1 MSTVGLFGAL
11 VAGIL
16 SLISPCSALLLP
28 AFFAYAFSSLHALL
42 GRTLVFLAGLLIVLV
57 PLGAGAGTLGAM
69 LSEHRGTLILVG
81 GWLLIALG
89 AWTALGGGLRIPG
102 LSAGRVRGTGAV
114 PILLLGMVYG
124 FAGFCA
130 GPLLGAVLTTAAVG
144 GSALYGGLVL
154 GAYALGMALPLFVLA
169 ALWDRFDLG
178 SRALLRGRE
187 IRLGRL
193 RTTVWALVSGG
204 LFIGVGWLFIASHG
218 SANLPGLLSLDARFE
233 VEAWA
238 ARAAGA
244 VSDVMFWF
252 WVALGGAVLT
262 AVGLARQLR
271 GGQDTEVTAPAGG
284 STPRSAPHPQ

>member
-42 GRTLVFLAGLLIVLV
+42 GRTLVFLAGLLVVLV
-57 PLGAGAGTLGAM
+57 PLGAGAGTLGAV
-69 LSEHRGTLILVG
+69 LAQHRPTLILVG

-89 AWTALGGGLRIPG
+89 VWTALGGGFRIPG
-102 LSAGRVRGTGAV
+102 LSAGKVRGTGAG

-154 GAYALGMALPLFVLA
+154 GVYALGMALPLFVLA

-178 SRALLRGRE
+178 SRALLRSRE
-187 IRLGRL
+187 LRLGRL
-193 RTTVWALVSGG
+193 RTTVWGLVSGG

-218 SANLPGLLSLDARFE
+218 SANLPGPLNLDARFE
-233 VEAWA
+233 IEAWA
-238 ARAAGA
+238 TRVTGA
-244 VSDVMFWF
+244 VSDVVFWF
-252 WVALGGAVLT
+252 WVALVGVVVT
-262 AVGLARQLR
+262 AVVLIRQLR
-271 GGQDTEVTAPAGG
+271 RREDAELTAPADG
-284 STPRSAPHPQ
+284 SSSRSGRPPQ

>member
-1 MSTVGLFGAL
+1 MSTVGLLGAL

-42 GRTLVFLAGLLIVLV
+42 GRTLVFLAGLLVVLV
-57 PLGAGAGTLGAM
+57 PLGAGAGTLGAV
-69 LSEHRGTLILVG
+69 LAQHRPTLILVG

-89 AWTALGGGLRIPG
+89 VWTALGGGFRIPG
-102 LSAGRVRGTGAV
+102 LSAGKVRGTGAG

-154 GAYALGMALPLFVLA
+154 GVYALGMALPLFVLA

-178 SRALLRGRE
+178 SRALLRSRE
-187 IRLGRL
+187 LRLGRL
-193 RTTVWALVSGG
+193 RTTVWGLVSGG

-218 SANLPGLLSLDARFE
+218 SANLPGPLNLDARFE
-233 VEAWA
+233 IEAWA
-238 ARAAGA
+238 TRVTGA
-244 VSDVMFWF
+244 VSDVVFWF
-252 WVALGGAVLT
+252 WVALVGVVVT
-262 AVGLARQLR
+262 AVVLIRQLR
-271 GGQDTEVTAPAGG
+271 RGEDAELTAPADG
-284 STPRSAPHPQ
+284 SSSRSGRPPQ

>member
-42 GRTLVFLAGLLIVLV
+42 GRTLVFLAGLLVVLV
-57 PLGAGAGTLGAM
+57 PLGAGAGTLGAV
-69 LSEHRGTLILVG
+69 LAQHRPTLILVG

-89 AWTALGGGLRIPG
+89 VWTALGGGFRIPG
-102 LSAGRVRGTGAV
+102 LSAGKVRGTGAG

-154 GAYALGMALPLFVLA
+154 GVYALGMALPLFVLA

-178 SRALLRGRE
+178 SRALLRSRE
-187 IRLGRL
+187 LRLGRL
-193 RTTVWALVSGG
+193 RTTVWGLVSGG

-218 SANLPGLLSLDARFE
+218 SANLPGPLNLDTRFE
-233 VEAWA
+233 IEAWA
-238 ARAAGA
+238 TRVTGA
-244 VSDVMFWF
+244 VSDVVFWF
-252 WVALGGAVLT
+252 WVALVGVVVT
-262 AVGLARQLR
+262 AVVLIRQLR
-271 GGQDTEVTAPAGG
+271 RREDAELTAPADG
-284 STPRSAPHPQ
+284 SSSRSGRPPQ

>member
-16 SLISPCSALLLP
+16 SLVSPCSALLLP

-42 GRTLVFLAGLLIVLV
+42 GRTLVFLTGLLIVLV
-57 PLGAGAGTLGAM
+57 PLGAGAGTLGAV
-69 LSEHRGTLILVG
+69 LAGHRSTLILVG

-89 AWTALGGGLRIPG
+89 AWTALGGGFRLPG

-144 GSALYGGLVL
+144 GSAFYGGLVL

-169 ALWDRFDLG
+169 ALWDRLDLG
-178 SRALLRGRE
+178 SGALLRGRE
-187 IRLGRL
+187 IQLWRL

-204 LFIGVGWLFIASHG
+204 LFIAVGWLFIASHG
-218 SANLPGLLSLDARFE
+218 SANLPGPLSLDTRFE

-238 ARAAGA
+238 SRAAGA

-252 WVALGGAVLT
+252 WVALAGAVLT
-262 AVGLARQLR
+262 AVALARQLR
-271 GGQDTEVTAPAGG
+271 RRSDPRVTSAAGG
-284 STPRSAPHPQ
+284 STPRSVRHPQ